1 MAQLLGALGALLEK
15 PGSTPHP
22 PTRKLTAVSNSRGS
36 GALTQTYM
44 QVNIKNILKKYQLGG
59 HCFSPLSE
67 RN

>member
-1 MAQLLGALGALLEK
+1 MGLERCSVVKRTQVQFPAPPWQLTTVG
-15 PGSTPHP
+15 
-22 PTRKLTAVSNSRGS
+22 TASSIGS